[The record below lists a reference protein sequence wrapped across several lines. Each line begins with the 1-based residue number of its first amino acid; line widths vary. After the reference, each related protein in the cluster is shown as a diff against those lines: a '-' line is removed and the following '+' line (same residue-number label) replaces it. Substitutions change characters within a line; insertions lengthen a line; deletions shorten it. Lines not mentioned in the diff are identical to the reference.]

1 MITSLDNYFAYEA
14 ARPRSRAEH
23 QADDARAA
31 DIVASLTRAP
41 AALTVI
47 ARRVLLLFHRSEL
60 SAGERD
66 LDVAEVGR
74 LS

>member
-1 MITSLDNYFAYEA
+1 MITSLENYFAYEA
-14 ARPRSRAEH
+14 ARPRSRAEQ

-47 ARRVLLLFHRSEL
+47 ARRLLLFHRSEL